1 MSSKRGNHIHHV
13 YDGCLLRYPA
23 DLSPTESTKE
33 ITIYPK
39 ELSSREEDQSE
50 QTKQIPRRCKYK
62 KKEKPVA
69 LRRERE
75 RGEGGR
81 EPEGGKKEREGGNGK
96 WKKKRKD
103 FLNNTMHK

>member
-1 MSSKRGNHIHHV
+1 MSSKRGNHVHHV

-39 ELSSREEDQSE
+39 ELSSREEDQAE
-50 QTKQIPRRCKYK
+50 QTKQIPRRYKCKK
-62 KKEKPVA
+62 EEKPVA
-69 LRRERE
+69 LRKRE

-81 EPEGGKKEREGGNGK
+81 EPEGEKKGREGGNGK

-103 FLNNTMHK
+103 FLK